1 MTELRKK
8 VAYWPSDNAA
18 MWRDVREVC
27 LEPDGK
33 RYTTHDSDDGYYV
46 TEDDGERT
54 YLNLG

>member
-1 MTELRKK
+1 MTD
-8 VAYWPSDNAA
+8 YWPSDNAA